1 MKLKFIVPALLAGLV
16 AFTSCS
22 KEDKKE
28 EKKDPY
34 EGLRNLNVPA
44 GQEREIKY
52 LDASNNEGKYVYF
65 SFNKGVVEVTDPMTS
80 NDWDIAFNRYHVKTN
95 SGTSGKGQGGALRTE
110 GKDFAALKTA
120 PTAGYLADIE
130 KEVSSFAGGKGG
142 NQKISLAPALDPGHG
157 EGFWNMVKPNILLG
171 MIKKERPE
179 FDKLPEVAQKALVA
193 QLTPVL
199 SPVLDNRIKPT
210 LVHNYGWLTM
220 DYKQGAQGPT
230 YSYNNWVYVV
240 KTAAGKYAK
249 IQLTD
254 YKNAKNQTGFITF
267 KYLVF

>member
-34 EGLRNLNVPA
+34 EGLRNLNVPV

-95 SGTSGKGQGGALRTE
+95 SGTSGKGQGGAVRTE
-110 GKDFAALKTA
+110 EKDFAALKTT
-120 PTAGYLADIE
+120 PTTGYLADIE

-157 EGFWNMVKPNILLG
+157 EGFWNMVKDAILAGAAKQIPGYDGLSEPA
-171 MIKKERPE
+171 KQAA
-179 FDKLPEVAQKALVA
+179 VAKIEEK
-193 QLTPVL
+193 
-199 SPVLDNRIKPT
+199 IKPT
-210 LVHNYGWLTM
+210 LVHNNGWLTM
-220 DYKQGAQGPT
+220 DYKQGTQGPT
-230 YSYNNWVYVV
+230 YSYNNWVYAV
-240 KTAAGKYAK
+240 KTAAGKYVK

-254 YKNAKNQTGFITF
+254 YKNAKDQAGFITF
-267 KYLVF
+267 KYLAF

>member
-157 EGFWNMVKPNILLG
+157 EGFWR
-171 MIKKERPE
+171 MIK
-179 FDKLPEVAQKALVA
+179 DGVLAGVAKQTPGYD
-193 QLTPVL
+193 QLTEEQKKAVL
-199 SPVLDNRIKPT
+199 AKAEQRIKPRF
-210 LVHNYGWLTM
+210 VHNNGWLTM

>member
-1 MKLKFIVPALLAGLV
+1 MKVKFLAPVLLTGLV

-22 KEDKKE
+22 KDDNKTPTPTPPTPQNTVKE
-28 EKKDPY
+28 VK
-34 EGLRNLNVPA
+34 NLN
-44 GQEREIKY
+44 
-52 LDASNNEGKYVYF
+52 ASDEQKWVYF
-65 SFNKGVVEVTDPMTS
+65 SFETGTIVEVTNPKTTD
-80 NDWDIAFNRYHVKTN
+80 NWDIAFNRYHVKTN
-95 SGTSGKGQGGALRTE
+95 SGTSGKGQGGAVRTE

-120 PTAGYLADIE
+120 PTTGYLADIE

-199 SPVLDNRIKPT
+199 SPVLDKRIKPT
-210 LVHNYGWLTM
+210 LVHNNGWLTM

>member
-1 MKLKFIVPALLAGLV
+1 MKLKFLAPVLLAGFV

-28 EKKDPY
+28 TKDPY
-34 EGLRNLNVPA
+34 EGLRNWNVPV
-44 GQEREIKY
+44 GQEKEVKY

-65 SFNKGVVEVTDPMTS
+65 SFEKGVVEVADPVAS
-80 NDWDIAFNRYHVKTN
+80 NDWDLAFNRYHVKTN

-110 GKDFAALKTA
+110 GKDFAALTEA
-120 PTAGYLADIE
+120 PTEGYLVDVE
-130 KEVSSFAGGKGG
+130 KEVSSYTGGGKGG

-157 EGFWNMVKPNILLG
+157 EGFWEMVKPNILLG
-171 MIKKERPE
+171 MIKKREPE

-193 QLTPVL
+193 KLTPIL
-199 SPVLDNRIKPT
+199 SPILDAEIKPA
-210 LVHNYGWLTM
+210 LVHDNGWLTM
-220 DYKQGAQGPT
+220 DYKQGDQGPSYT
-230 YSYNNWVYVV
+230 YNNWVYVV

-249 IQLTD
+249 VQLTD
-254 YKNAKNQTGFITF
+254 YKDAKEKTGFITF